1 MESNTI
7 DSDTRNGTDAYLANG
22 VSSLSP
28 SLRAALP
35 ASPPAYEMKFVLTP
49 DQIDDVIA
57 WANWRLGPDPH
68 GDPNLGGA
76 YHTTTLYLDTA
87 ADDVRHRRGWHRR
100 RKLRVRRYG
109 DAGWVFV
116 EKKAKRSGQVSKERS
131 RVLLPEL
138 SRFAAGGSACPGAW
152 FADVANL
159 RGLGPSAV
167 VSYERVAF
175 LGPSADGPIRLT
187 LDRNLAFARAS
198 DWSLAG
204 DGPALPFL
212 VGRALLELK
221 YQTTLPM
228 AFKELIAEMRLT
240 PRPASKYRL
249 GRAALEGGIDA

>member
-1 MESNTI
+1 MEGNTI

-22 VSSLSP
+22 VASLSP

-35 ASPPAYEMKFVLTP
+35 ASPPAYEMKFVLAP

-109 DAGWVFV
+109 DANWVYV
-116 EKKAKRSGQVSKERS
+116 EKKAKKSGQVSKERS
-131 RVLLPEL
+131 LVSLPEL
-138 SRFAAGGSACPGAW
+138 AGLAVGDPARPGEW

-159 RGLGPSAV
+159 RGLAPSAL
-167 VSYERVAF
+167 VSYERFAF
-175 LGPSADGPIRLT
+175 LGSTVDGPIRLT
-187 LDRNLAFARAS
+187 LDQNLSFARAS
-198 DWSLAG
+198 NWSLTA
-204 DGPALPFL
+204 DGTPIPFL
-212 VGRALLELK
+212 VGHALLELK
-221 YQTTLPM
+221 YQTALPKP
-228 AFKELIAEMRLT
+228 FKDLVAEMLLK

-249 GRAALEGGIDA
+249 GRSALDGDVHA